1 MGEIFLWLAAMFLLP
16 FLGVVF
22 GDLFVRWFRRRRRPR
37 VMDSDWRG
45 L

>member
-1 MGEIFLWLAAMFLLP
+1 MELLAYLVAMFLLP

-22 GDLFVRWFRRRRRPR
+22 GDLFVRWLRRRRRPR

>member
-1 MGEIFLWLAAMFLLP
+1 MELLFYLVAMFLLP
-16 FLGVVF
+16 FLGVVC
-22 GDLFVRWFRRRRRPR
+22 GDLFIRWRKRRHRPR